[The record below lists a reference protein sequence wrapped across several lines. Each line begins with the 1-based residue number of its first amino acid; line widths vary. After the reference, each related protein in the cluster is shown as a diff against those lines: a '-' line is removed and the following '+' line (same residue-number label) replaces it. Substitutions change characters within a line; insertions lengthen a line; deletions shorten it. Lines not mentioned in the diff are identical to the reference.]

1 MMMTNC
7 KFSLTMTKC
16 YFKGAFNK
24 MFEAIIYNI
33 SVTVAGIYL
42 FHRLQYS
49 ENRIMIFSKAYVT
62 VLMTIVALL
71 LSAYPIPLFD
81 AYIIELT
88 FIPLL
93 FIGRYT
99 NLIYTVLAAIIVSL
113 VSIFIFDHSII
124 NGVILL
130 VIAIIVSMIGPFLK
144 QSDIV
149 SIQILNTISLIIYAM
164 LALISPYVDWM
175 EVLFLI
181 PISFVLTITSSVTF
195 VDIWHFFSL
204 VNRYENEDSID
215 YLTGLGNVKE
225 FDRHLNKVSRE
236 AEQHQESLGLLL
248 IDIDGF
254 KDVNDQYSH
263 QAGDAVLRQMSQLL
277 INYVPTHFNIY
288 RNGGEEFSIVLR
300 NYSLDQCVKLSEAI
314 RNGVEQSSFHLP
326 NKEVIKLSVSIGVG
340 FLTQDDYKSQRKVF
354 KDADDM
360 LHVAK
365 QEGRNQVMFNPI
377 IKL

>member
-1 MMMTNC
+1 
-7 KFSLTMTKC
+7 
-16 YFKGAFNK
+16 

-175 EVLFLI
+175 E
-181 PISFVLTITSSVTF
+181 
-195 VDIWHFFSL
+195 
-204 VNRYENEDSID
+204 DS
-215 YLTGLGNVKE
+215 
-225 FDRHLNKVSRE
+225 
-236 AEQHQESLGLLL
+236 A
-248 IDIDGF
+248 
-254 KDVNDQYSH
+254 
-263 QAGDAVLRQMSQLL
+263 
-277 INYVPTHFNIY
+277 
-288 RNGGEEFSIVLR
+288 
-300 NYSLDQCVKLSEAI
+300 
-314 RNGVEQSSFHLP
+314 
-326 NKEVIKLSVSIGVG
+326 
-340 FLTQDDYKSQRKVF
+340 
-354 KDADDM
+354 
-360 LHVAK
+360 
-365 QEGRNQVMFNPI
+365 
-377 IKL
+377 

>member
-124 NGVILL
+124 KHVRLLPNYIL
-130 VIAIIVSMIGPFLK
+130 AGHPST
-144 QSDIV
+144 
-149 SIQILNTISLIIYAM
+149 NT
-164 LALISPYVDWM
+164 
-175 EVLFLI
+175 
-181 PISFVLTITSSVTF
+181 TSSFIYNKNSAIKTREKLQS
-195 VDIWHFFSL
+195 FSL
-204 VNRYENEDSID
+204 PID
-215 YLTGLGNVKE
+215 WELNYN
-225 FDRHLNKVSRE
+225 FDQN
-236 AEQHQESLGLLL
+236 
-248 IDIDGF
+248 
-254 KDVNDQYSH
+254 
-263 QAGDAVLRQMSQLL
+263 
-277 INYVPTHFNIY
+277 
-288 RNGGEEFSIVLR
+288 
-300 NYSLDQCVKLSEAI
+300 
-314 RNGVEQSSFHLP
+314 
-326 NKEVIKLSVSIGVG
+326 
-340 FLTQDDYKSQRKVF
+340 
-354 KDADDM
+354 
-360 LHVAK
+360 
-365 QEGRNQVMFNPI
+365 FNP
-377 IKL
+377 K